1 MEAPVLMNYDKHKRA
16 TEITVG
22 TVAPLEVVDAVVE
35 LATAGHVANE
45 VSLVA
50 SYPISLPGTYIY
62 HPSL

>member
-22 TVAPLEVVDAVVE
+22 TVAPLEVAAAVVE
-35 LATAGHVANE
+35 LDTAEHVANE

-50 SYPISLPGTYIY
+50 FYLTSLPGTYSY
-62 HPSL
+62 HP